1 MDMRIRELLKT
12 ELAVGAATAT
22 TVNGLVAL
30 LPVTDGT
37 VEASKI
43 VTADANKDVGGL
55 RNVAAT
61 GTLSVTGAVTGASF
75 TEAQGAPAA
84 IADGDTAITAANLQA
99 KILTMASSTAGR
111 APTVPTGTAVNAIVG
126 IGNCIDWYFL
136 NTGNQTVTITQAAG
150 HTLVGTV
157 ALPTL
162 TQGHFRTRVS
172 AANTAI
178 TYRIA

>member
-1 MDMRIRELLKT
+1 MDLRVRELLKDD
-12 ELAVGAATAT
+12 LAVVAATAT
-22 TVNGLVAL
+22 AVDGIEAL

-43 VTADANKDVGGL
+43 ITADANKDVGGL

-61 GTLSVTGAVTGASF
+61 GTVTATGAVTGAGF

-111 APTVPTGTAVNAIVG
+111 APTVPTGTAVNAIVATG
-126 IGNCIDWYFL
+126 KCIDWYFL

-150 HTLVGTV
+150 HTLVGTM

-172 AANTAI
+172 ATNTAI